1 MLDAVVVVD
10 DERGWERTISRAP
23 AGREAGQTAGE
34 DRSGTRSSAAR
45 IGRFSILRELG
56 EGGMGR
62 VYVGYD
68 EELDRK
74 VAIKVLR
81 SDAGDPR
88 RLVREAQSLARLSH
102 PNVVQVHESGTDDGA
117 VFIAMEFVDGRTLAD
132 WTADTDADWRARLE
146 LLVQAGRGLAAAH
159 AAGLV
164 HRDFKPDNVL
174 VGSDGRVRVLD
185 FGLVR
190 HSDGADQDELL
201 ETEETPGPAEVGAHE
216 AEALTVRG
224 SIMGT
229 PAYMAPE
236 QHAGRACDAAADQY
250 GFCVTAFELLFGQ
263 RPFAMGMLRELHE
276 AKRRVAIVEPPAG
289 SPVPRSVRA
298 LIVRGLAPDP
308 GERWPNIDALLD
320 ALEAELRP
328 RTRSR
333 WAPAVGLAGLALLGF
348 GLERGLASQPEP
360 RVCELDEAALAE
372 VWNPERRA
380 ALHDAIAASVA
391 RPSAAT
397 DTTEL
402 STRAAARLDA
412 WTEAW
417 TRARQDSCRATRV
430 EATQSEA
437 LLDRR
442 EACFA
447 RQRAEFDAVVAVLTR
462 VDPQLPPRVPEVLD
476 TLPELDAC
484 SLAALD
490 AAPEQRLDADGR
502 AAAEAAHAKLAEARA
517 LMLVGR
523 PARTRELAQEAA
535 TTGEALAHP
544 TLQIESQ
551 ALLAALELR
560 SGALEAGVEGL
571 RAASLAARRAG
582 FVELEASVRVELAR
596 AVAGKF
602 GRPVLERWM
611 IDEAQELLDVVGRP
625 QDPRAVTL
633 QVARA
638 RLVEQAGDYD
648 AAVEAHEQAYAL
660 AEGRLDETRRAS
672 LRLGV
677 GTSLYRAGRYA
688 DARVELERCLA
699 AVREGWGPWS
709 PLAAHVEFNLA
720 MISSDLGDGEAAR
733 AHIDAAIELDRRLW
747 GEGSLEL
754 ARDRFAS
761 AYLDFGVGEMHRGCA
776 ELEPLLPI
784 YEGELGPEH
793 DETGQ
798 LLTGIGMCRMFAGDD
813 AGALRSYERA
823 LAIQQKVLGEQ
834 HYEVALLYS
843 NIAEVYLVRG
853 ELERARVDYERARSI
868 FAATLAEDHPLHAYP
883 LRGLGTIWLA
893 QGEAERAL
901 AALERALAL
910 ADASD
915 PVELAEL
922 RLALARALVAVDG
935 RAALARAR
943 QLGEDARADFAR
955 VGARER
961 AEAAEAWL
969 RQRAGE

>member
-1 MLDAVVVVD
+1 VIVVD

-23 AGREAGQTAGE
+23 AGRDPDQTADE
-34 DRSGTRSSAAR
+34 VRSRARPRPSAAR
-45 IGRFSILRELG
+45 IGRFSILRQLG

-102 PNVVQVHESGTDDGA
+102 PNVVQVHESGTYNGA

-132 WTADTDADWRARLE
+132 ASTDADWRGRLE

-190 HSDGADQDELL
+190 RTDGADEELL
-201 ETEETPGPAEVGAHE
+201 ETEATDPADPRARAAVG
-216 AEALTVRG
+216 LTLRG
-224 SIMGT
+224 SVMGT

-236 QHAGRACDAAADQY
+236 QHAGQACDAAADQY
-250 GFCVTAFELLFGQ
+250 GFCVAAFELLFEL
-263 RPFAMGMLRELHE
+263 RPFATGMLRELHE
-276 AKRRVAIVEPPAG
+276 AKRSAAIVELPAG

-298 LIVRGLAPDP
+298 LILRGLSPSP
-308 GERWPNIDALLD
+308 RERWPSMDALLD
-320 ALEAELRP
+320 ALAAELRP

-333 WAPAVGLAGLALLGF
+333 WAPAVGLLSLALLGF
-348 GLERGLASQPEP
+348 GIERGLASQPDP
-360 RVCELDEAALAE
+360 GVCELDEAALAGI
-372 VWNPERRA
+372 WDQDRRA
-380 ALHDAIAASVA
+380 ALHDALARSVA

-397 DTTEL
+397 DATEL
-402 STRAAARLDA
+402 STHAAARLDA
-412 WTEAW
+412 WAEAW
-417 TRARQDSCRATRV
+417 THARRDSCRATQV
-430 EATQSEA
+430 EATQSAA

-447 RQRAEFDAVVAVLTR
+447 RQRAEFDALVEVLTR
-462 VDPQLPPRVPEVLD
+462 VDPQLPPRVPEVLN
-476 TLPELDAC
+476 TLPELGAC
-484 SLAALD
+484 SIAALD
-490 AAPEQRLDADGR
+490 ATPEQRLDASER
-502 AAAEAAHAKLAEARA
+502 AAAEAAYAKLAEARA

-523 PARTRELAQEAA
+523 LARTRELVQEAA
-535 TTGEALAHP
+535 TTAEALGHAA
-544 TLQIESQ
+544 LRIESQ
-551 ALLAALELR
+551 ALLAELELR
-560 SGALEAGVEGL
+560 SGAIEASVEQL
-571 RAASLAARRAG
+571 RTASFAARRARL
-582 FVELEASVRVELAR
+582 VDLEASVRVQLAR
-596 AVAGKF
+596 TVAGKF

-688 DARVELERCLA
+688 DARAELERCLA
-699 AVREGWGPWS
+699 AVHEGWGPWS
-709 PLAAHVEFNLA
+709 PTAAHIEFNLA

-733 AHIDAAIELDRRLW
+733 VHMDAALELDHRLW

-761 AYLDFGVGEMHRGCA
+761 AYLDFGAGELHRGCA

-784 YEGELGPEH
+784 YERELGPKH

-823 LAIQQKVLGEQ
+823 LAIQQQALGEQ
-834 HYEVALLYS
+834 HYEVGLLRS

-853 ELERARVDYERARSI
+853 ELEPARVDYERARSI
-868 FAATLAEDHPLHAYP
+868 FAATLPEDHPLHAYA

-901 AALERALAL
+901 TALERALEL

-915 PVELAEL
+915 AVELAEL
-922 RLALARALVAVDG
+922 RLVLARALVAVHG
-935 RAALARAR
+935 RAALDRAT
-943 QLGEDARADFAR
+943 QLGEDARASFAR
-955 VGARER
+955 TGASDRET
-961 AEAAEAWL
+961 AAEGWL
-969 RQRAGE
+969 RRAAGE